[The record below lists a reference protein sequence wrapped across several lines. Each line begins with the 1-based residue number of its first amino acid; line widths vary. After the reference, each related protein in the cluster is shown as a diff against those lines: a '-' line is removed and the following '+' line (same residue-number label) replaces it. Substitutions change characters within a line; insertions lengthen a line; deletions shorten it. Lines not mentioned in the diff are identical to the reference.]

1 MHHFLTRSA
10 VAAAVFLLLGS
21 CGVGVRAQT
30 STAASTTSSTP
41 TPLDE
46 VTITAR
52 GLEGAGLLSPTQQL
66 TGAALTQRQGSTLGE
81 TLDNL
86 RGIANSAFGPNV
98 GRPVI
103 RGLEGERVRLLQNGG
118 SNLDVSNLSFDHAVP
133 IDPLTTERI
142 DVLQG
147 PATLLF
153 GGGAMGGVV
162 NVIDNRIAHERA
174 FDAQGG
180 VMGKAEV
187 RTGGAA
193 RERSTGAMVEAGNDR
208 FALHV
213 DAFDRSTQDL
223 QVPKDMVCNGITQ
236 RRVCNSASNTQGAA
250 VGGTLLLDRGY
261 LGLSTS
267 EYRSSYGTVAE
278 PNVTIGMLRR
288 HQVMEGEL
296 HDLGNAFQ
304 ALKFQWSNTS
314 YTHTEYE
321 GATASTRFDNA
332 GHGLRVEAQQRAQA
346 LGDAA
351 QLEGVLGLQ
360 RDSNQLGTQ
369 GAEAFVPPSRTRSTA
384 LFTYQALKTH
394 WGQLSAAARAESVAV
409 QSLPNADPTRFPED
423 DKRFQPF
430 SVALGAMRNLREGE
444 AQNGW
449 QLSSNL
455 SWSQRAPKDYELFA
469 QGPHVA
475 TGAFEVGNPGLGL
488 EKGTQLDAGGEWK
501 SGPHKVSVTAF
512 TSQFGNYLSLQPTGE
527 FRLANG
533 SVVSQG
539 TASAMPVDNFA
550 GVRARFV
557 GLESSAKV
565 RMVGGQQA
573 VWSPNAAHGTM
584 DLELRAD
591 VVRADDLT
599 NHQPMPR
606 IAPMRMGSDAV
617 WSYDVWGARLG
628 FMHAAGQT
636 RVPDNNALAGVTTAS
651 YTLWNAGLNYHTH
664 TAQTHWMLFAK
675 LDNLTNKLAYSSTS
689 VLTQT
694 MATNTPPNAPPLAGR
709 SLKLG
714 LQASF

>member
-1 MHHFLTRSA
+1 MNHFLTRSA
-10 VAAAVFLLLGS
+10 AAAAVFLLLGS
-21 CGVGVRAQT
+21 CGIGVRAQT
-30 STAASTTSSTP
+30 STTSS

-52 GLEGAGLLSPTQQL
+52 GLEGPGLLAPTQRL
-66 TGAALTQRQGSTLGE
+66 SGAALTQRQGSTLGE

-86 RGIANSAFGPNV
+86 PGIANSSFGPNV

-103 RGLEGERVRLLQNGG
+103 HGLDGERVRLLQNGG
-118 SNLDVSNLSFDHAVP
+118 ANLDVSNLSFDHAVP

-147 PATLLF
+147 PATLLY

-162 NVIDNRIAHERA
+162 NVIDNRIARERA

-180 VMGKAEV
+180 VMGKAEM
-187 RTGGAA
+187 RSGGAA
-193 RERSTGAMVEAGNDR
+193 SERSTGAMVEAGNDR

-213 DAFDRSTQDL
+213 DAFDRSTQNL
-223 QVPKDMVCNGITQ
+223 QVPKDMACKGITQ
-236 RRVCNSASNTQGAA
+236 SRVCNSASNTQGAA
-250 VGGTLLLDRGY
+250 VGGTFLFDRGY
-261 LGLSTS
+261 LGLATS
-267 EYRSSYGTVAE
+267 EYRSIYGTVAE
-278 PNVTIGMLRR
+278 PNVTIDMLRR
-288 HQVMEGEL
+288 HHVMEGEL
-296 HDLGNAFQ
+296 RDVSDAFQ
-304 ALKFQWSNTS
+304 ALKFQWSDTN

-332 GHGLRVEAQQRAQA
+332 GHELRVEAHQRAYA
-346 LGDAA
+346 LADGT
-351 QLEGVLGLQ
+351 QLEGVLGMQ
-360 RDSNQLGTQ
+360 RDGNQFGTQ
-369 GAEAFVPPSRTRSTA
+369 GVEAFVPSSRTRSTA
-384 LFTYQALKTH
+384 LFTYQALKTY
-394 WGQLSAAARAESVAV
+394 WGQLRASARTESVVV
-409 QSLPNADPTRFPED
+409 QSLPNVDAVRFPEE

-430 SVALGAMRNLREGE
+430 SMALGVMRDLREGE
-444 AQNGW
+444 AQKGW
-449 QLSSNL
+449 QLTSNVT
-455 SWSQRAPKDYELFA
+455 WSQRAPKDYELFA
-469 QGPHVA
+469 KGPHAA
-475 TGAFEVGNPGLGL
+475 TGTFEMGNPSLGL
-488 EKGTQLDAGGEWK
+488 EKGTQFDAGGEWK
-501 SGPHKVSVTAF
+501 NGPHKVGVTAF
-512 TSQFGNYLSLQPTGE
+512 ASQFGNYLSLQS
-527 FRLANG
+527 AD
-533 SVVSQG
+533 VS
-539 TASAMPVDNFA
+539 ALSAFNPDGLPGYRYE

-573 VWSPNAAHGTM
+573 VGSPNASHGTL
-584 DLELRAD
+584 DVELRAD

-617 WSYDVWGARLG
+617 WAYDAWGARFG
-628 FMHAAGQT
+628 FMHAAAQD
-636 RVPDNNALAGVTTAS
+636 RVPDTNGSAGFTTAS

-664 TAQTHWMLFAK
+664 TSHTHWMLFAK